1 MKLNEKTGRALNLSN
16 SSMEDKA
23 LAGEKKVL
31 KNTEDKEKIIKKKAE
46 DKPVKKEVK
55 AKSSV
60 KVDSGEQKKD
70 MKKLSEK
77 TVEKKIEKPIG
88 KSSRGLGRGLDSLIP
103 KGDSSHLEKKNSAE
117 EVKSSDIKVKE
128 VVKVVSGDIMLN
140 INDVEPNPD
149 QPRKKFDEDKLNE
162 LAESIEKHGIIEPIV
177 VQKIGKRYQIIAGE
191 RRWRAAR
198 KAKLKEVP
206 VVIKEYSDR
215 ERYEVSLIEN
225 VQRDDLNA
233 IEEALAYQSLIDEFS
248 MTHDEVAERVSKSRV
263 AISNSIRLLKL
274 DKRVQELVINDLIS
288 GGHARALL
296 GINDPNTQF
305 DCATRIIDEKLSVR
319 ETEKLVRSILNNKDN
334 SGKKKASLDD
344 VGIYREYEEKLRTV
358 LGAKVQIQRKDNNK
372 GKIVIEYNSSD
383 EFEKLCD
390 IIKR

>member
-1 MKLNEKTGRALNLSN
+1 MAAKKNSNETNENNIKDVKKKTSN
-16 SSMEDKA
+16 DVKASSKKDNKSVAETSNKKESKVASDTS
-23 LAGEKKVL
+23 EKKKSSSVSV
-31 KNTEDKEKIIKKKAE
+31 KNISTVQKKSVIKKA
-46 DKPVKKEVK
+46 
-55 AKSSV
+55 S
-60 KVDSGEQKKD
+60 
-70 MKKLSEK
+70 
-77 TVEKKIEKPIG
+77 
-88 KSSRGLGRGLDSLIP
+88 GLGRGLDSLIP
-103 KGDSSHLEKKNSAE
+103 KKGIAPVIEKNDPVESRKENNKEDKNAGLPIINGE
-117 EVKSSDIKVKE
+117 CV
-128 VVKVVSGDIMLN
+128 LN
-140 INDVEPNPD
+140 INLIEPNPD

-177 VQKIGKRYQIIAGE
+177 VQKLGERYQIIAGE

-206 VVIKEYSDR
+206 VVIKEYTER

-233 IEEALAYQSLIDEFS
+233 IEEAIAYQSLIDEFN
-248 MTHDEVAERVSKSRV
+248 MTHDEVADRVSKSRV

-296 GINDPNTQF
+296 GLTDGNLQF
-305 DCATRIIDEKLSVR
+305 ECAGKIIDEKLSVR

-334 SGKKKASLDD
+334 SKKKKNLDD
-344 VGIYREYEEKLRTV
+344 IGIYREYEDNLCMI
-358 LGAKVQIQRKDNNK
+358 LGSKVQIQMKSGNK
-372 GKIVIEYNSSD
+372 GKIVIEYNSTD
-383 EFEKLCD
+383 EFEKLYD

>member
-1 MKLNEKTGRALNLSN
+1 MK
-16 SSMEDKA
+16 
-23 LAGEKKVL
+23 
-31 KNTEDKEKIIKKKAE
+31 
-46 DKPVKKEVK
+46 
-55 AKSSV
+55 
-60 KVDSGEQKKD
+60 
-70 MKKLSEK
+70 
-77 TVEKKIEKPIG
+77 
-88 KSSRGLGRGLDSLIP
+88 
-103 KGDSSHLEKKNSAE
+103 